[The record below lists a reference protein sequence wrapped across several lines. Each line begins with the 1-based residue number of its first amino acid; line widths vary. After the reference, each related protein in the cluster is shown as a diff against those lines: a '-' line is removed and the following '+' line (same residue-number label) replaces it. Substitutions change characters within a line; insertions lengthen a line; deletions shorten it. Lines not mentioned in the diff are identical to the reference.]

1 MDKKALASEQT
12 KKALKS
18 SFLELC
24 EKKGISGVTVGAI
37 TKKAGYN
44 RCTFYNHYDDVH
56 AILDEIENELLA
68 ALESKAQNQTVNLSF
83 SGIESAFRE
92 FLAEFEEHGETI
104 YALMG
109 KNGDVSFRKRML
121 ENAKKH
127 FRENFKNQIDE
138 DKAEY
143 ILTFL
148 SSSALSLIEHWYET
162 GKKYSTEEFL
172 RMLQSLI
179 STGIMGYLQGT
190 VAIPNNTHK

>member
-1 MDKKALASEQT
+1 MDKRTITAEQT
-12 KKALKS
+12 KKELKAA
-18 SFLELC
+18 FIELYR
-24 EKKGISGVTVGAI
+24 EKGLSGVTIGAVS
-37 TKKAGYN
+37 KKAGYN

-56 AILDEIENELLA
+56 AILDEIENELLS
-68 ALESKAQNQTVNLSF
+68 ALESKLQNQTVSF
-83 SGIESAFRE
+83 SLDGIESVFRN
-92 FLAEFEEHGETI
+92 FLAVFEEYGDTI
-104 YALMG
+104 YVLMG

-121 ENAKKH
+121 SNAKKH

-179 STGIMGYLQGT
+179 STGIMGYLQG
-190 VAIPNNTHK
+190 AMAAPNNTHK